1 MLKKSFL
8 VASSLLMLQGG
19 KALATVVN
27 TDLKNETSAVV
38 VDQNNLKTIT
48 GVITDE
54 HGEAIIGAN
63 VVVKGTTNGT
73 ITDFDGKYTLE
84 VPTGATLLITY
95 IGYQEASVTIVNQ
108 SVVNVTLHEDTKKI
122 DEVVVVGYT
131 TQRKAD
137 LSGAVSSVKL
147 DDVKNM
153 MVTGIN
159 HAMQGKM
166 SGVTVLQNSGA
177 PGASASV
184 RIRGLGTIGDNNPLY
199 VIDGIPADNMNDVN
213 PSDIERID
221 VLKDAASS
229 AIYGSRAANGVVI
242 IQTRKGKAGDKT
254 NVSFSTS
261 QGFQQPMKK
270 ISVMDAKQRNLIHS
284 EAYQNDGKEVP
295 EYYSTPY
302 AQETRTNW
310 QDEIYRNA
318 YMANYDLNV
327 SGGSKLAKYSI
338 MLGHLQNEGI
348 IKKTD
353 YSRTTVRV
361 NSEINISPS
370 LLIGENLMLTR
381 SFQDKVSTTGFSGAM
396 STALQYQPDIPVYD
410 ENGDL
415 SGSGFLGADLQN
427 PVGIINRSDRRETR
441 DRVFGNLYAQ
451 WQIIEGLTLKTDF
464 GYDYTNWFDKW
475 FQPSVPEPG
484 RSSKDSAL
492 EEYKRSSV
500 RWLNTTTL
508 RYDKTFETSK
518 LQLLGGFSYESYD
531 IQKSKVKGTDFLSED
546 PSQRY
551 MSSAGRIQYALG
563 DRAEWALQSFFA
575 RADYSLK
582 DRYIFSANVRV
593 DGSSKFAKENRY
605 GIFPSFSGAWRISEE
620 KFFAPALNYVENLKL
635 RASWGMLGNQNIYDF
650 YPTYSKI
657 GNTIEEDTYDPVFG
671 TDENIGPGKFESNV
685 PNKDIKWE
693 TTQQYNIGLDVSFL
707 KNFDLV
713 FDYFNKETSDVLVEV
728 PLPSLAG
735 VSTNPYV
742 NAAKIRNRGWELNL
756 TYSNQTGAFNY
767 SVYGNLSSVKNK
779 VLALGDDNSAI
790 YHSSYRGDNISRT
803 KVGDPMAH
811 FYGYKTD
818 GIFKTD
824 AEAQAYVN
832 QFGKPY
838 QPNAKAGD
846 LKYLDLDGDGSINGD
861 DRTNIGNGFPD
872 LTYGFGANLGYK
884 GFDLSFAFQGVA
896 GFDIYNALKWE
907 GTFVKPEYNQYAAI
921 MDRFHPTNN
930 PNGTLPRATI
940 SDPNNNKRASDYYV
954 EKGDY
959 LRLKN
964 LTVGYTFKGDWMQKL
979 RIQNMRVYATAQNLF
994 TITKYSGLDPELGET
1009 YADDVDSFG
1018 VREIGVDRGQFPQA
1032 RSYIMGV
1039 SLNF

>member
-1 MLKKSFL
+1 
-8 VASSLLMLQGG
+8 
-19 KALATVVN
+19 
-27 TDLKNETSAVV
+27 
-38 VDQNNLKTIT
+38 
-48 GVITDE
+48 
-54 HGEAIIGAN
+54 
-63 VVVKGTTNGT
+63 
-73 ITDFDGKYTLE
+73 
-84 VPTGATLLITY
+84 
-95 IGYQEASVTIVNQ
+95 
-108 SVVNVTLHEDTKKI
+108 
-122 DEVVVVGYT
+122 
-131 TQRKAD
+131 
-137 LSGAVSSVKL
+137 
-147 DDVKNM
+147 
-153 MVTGIN
+153 
-159 HAMQGKM
+159 
-166 SGVTVLQNSGA
+166 
-177 PGASASV
+177 
-184 RIRGLGTIGDNNPLY
+184 
-199 VIDGIPADNMNDVN
+199 
-213 PSDIERID
+213 
-221 VLKDAASS
+221 
-229 AIYGSRAANGVVI
+229 
-242 IQTRKGKAGDKT
+242 
-254 NVSFSTS
+254 
-261 QGFQQPMKK
+261 
-270 ISVMDAKQRNLIHS
+270 
-284 EAYQNDGKEVP
+284 
-295 EYYSTPY
+295 
-302 AQETRTNW
+302 
-310 QDEIYRNA
+310 
-318 YMANYDLNV
+318 
-327 SGGSKLAKYSI
+327 
-338 MLGHLQNEGI
+338 
-348 IKKTD
+348 
-353 YSRTTVRV
+353 
-361 NSEINISPS
+361 
-370 LLIGENLMLTR
+370 
-381 SFQDKVSTTGFSGAM
+381 
-396 STALQYQPDIPVYD
+396 
-410 ENGDL
+410 
-415 SGSGFLGADLQN
+415 LQN
-427 PVGIINRSDRRETR
+427 PVGIINRSDRKETR

-451 WQIIEGLTLKTDF
+451 WQIVEGLTLKTDF

-492 EEYKRSSV
+492 EEYKRTSV

-685 PNKDIKWE
+685 PNKNIKWE

-756 TYSNQTGAFNY
+756 TYSNQAGAFNY

-838 QPNAKAGD
+838 QPSAKAGD

-964 LTVGYTFKGDWMQKL
+964 LTVGYTFKGEWMQKL

-1039 SLNF
+1039 SVNF